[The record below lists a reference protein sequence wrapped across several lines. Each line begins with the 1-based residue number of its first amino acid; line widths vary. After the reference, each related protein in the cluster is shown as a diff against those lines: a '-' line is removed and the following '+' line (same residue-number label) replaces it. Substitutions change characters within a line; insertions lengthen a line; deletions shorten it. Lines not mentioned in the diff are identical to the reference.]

1 MEPLVKVAQYGNIF
15 EVIRFEKP
23 LIRSGPSRFFIR
35 RKRSKDTLKLT
46 QNIWRTKRR
55 IRRFVSVVSE
65 RMGPPAFATFTYAT
79 PQHDMES
86 SIADWR
92 LFTMRMKKAFPSVA
106 FIRVP
111 ERHKSGA
118 VHFHAAVFGL
128 PSNLPC
134 DMKKMGNRWIHAC
147 ASDRACER
155 RLRSLAKVWGKG
167 FVDLQ
172 NTRNPERLGAY
183 LAKYLTKGDP
193 DWSLFGLHVASCNR
207 VMHEKINSARQAGTY
222 WELSSYRQSVA
233 VDWALE
239 IMASR
244 GAEMRQKREFET
256 KWLGRARFEL
266 YTVPP
271 S

>member
-1 MEPLVKVAQYGNIF
+1 MPPLVKVSQYGNIF
-15 EVIRFEKP
+15 EVVRFQKP
-23 LIRSGPSRFFIR
+23 LIRSTPSRIFR
-35 RKRSKDTLKLT
+35 RRSRSKSTLKLA

-55 IRRFVSVVSE
+55 IRRFVSIVSE
-65 RMGPPAFATFTYAT
+65 RMGTPAFATFTYT
-79 PQHDMES
+79 EPQYDMEQ

-92 LFTMRMKKAFPSVA
+92 LFTMRMKKAFPGVA

-118 VHFHAAVFGL
+118 VHFHACIFGL
-128 PSNLPC
+128 PQNLPC
-134 DMKKMGNRWIHAC
+134 RMKKMRGRWVHDC
-147 ASDRACER
+147 PSDRACER
-155 RLRSLAKVWGKG
+155 RLRSLARVWRLG

-172 NTRNPERLGAY
+172 RVRAPDRVGSY
-183 LAKYLTKGDP
+183 LSKYLTKGDP

-233 VDWALE
+233 VDYALE
-239 IMASR
+239 IMESR
-244 GAEMRQKREFET
+244 GAELRVRREFPT
-256 KWLGRARFEL
+256 KWLGLARYEL